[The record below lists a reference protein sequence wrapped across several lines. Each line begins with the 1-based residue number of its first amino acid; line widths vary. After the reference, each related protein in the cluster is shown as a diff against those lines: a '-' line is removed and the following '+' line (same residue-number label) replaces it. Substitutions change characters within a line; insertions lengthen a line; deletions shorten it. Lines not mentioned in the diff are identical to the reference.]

1 MFKITFDKRK
11 LKTVISQHVTFINTI
26 LQSLKDTQ
34 WLTEQGQKDNAM
46 NKEKKEH
53 ENNAMVKRERPNSQH
68 NHHNIKDKHTT

>member
-1 MFKITFDKRK
+1 LPKEKR
-11 LKTVISQHVTFINTI
+11 QM
-26 LQSLKDTQ
+26 DTQ

-46 NKEKKEH
+46 NKEKKGH